1 MPAIHLIDSIYM
13 FQWLKKKARL
23 VFNSSAVQLQEDLH
37 VTLNATV
44 AALRY
49 EARRNQLIDSIL
61 HKTESGITTDKYT
74 NHDIIVSLTSYG
86 KRIHEVA
93 LTIESIMQQTMK
105 PNRIVLW
112 LDDSYNGRP
121 LPIALSLQ
129 QRRGLE
135 IAFCPDIR
143 SYTKLIPQLRQTP
156 KDAIIT
162 VDDDVLY
169 DYDVLEHLIQS
180 HLEEPRTI
188 HCCRVHRIKL
198 DSMGRILPYA
208 QWDARCGETGINPL
222 YFITGVGGVLY
233 PPDSLAPEVFDQE
246 TFLALCPEADD
257 IWFTAMA
264 IKKGTPLNKVST
276 RNPRGED
283 YVDNHLAGTDRLAFK
298 NVTQKGNDRQF
309 RAVFSKYSLFGEF
322 TD

>member
-1 MPAIHLIDSIYM
+1 ML
-13 FQWLKKKARL
+13 QWIKKTARL
-23 VFNSSAVQLQEDLH
+23 VFNASAVQLQEDLH
-37 VTLNATV
+37 VTMNAKV
-44 AALRY
+44 SSLRY
-49 EARRNQLIDSIL
+49 EARRNQLIGSIL
-61 HKTESGITTDKYT
+61 HETESGVTPDRYTD
-74 NHDIIVSLTSYG
+74 HDIIVSITSYG

-121 LPIALSLQ
+121 LPLSLSLQ

-162 VDDDVLY
+162 VDDDALY

-180 HLEEPRTI
+180 HREEPHII

-198 DSMGRILPYA
+198 DATGNILPYA
-208 QWDARCGETGINPL
+208 QWDARCEETGINPL
-222 YFITGVGGVLY
+222 FFLTGVGGVLY
-233 PPDSLAPEVFDQE
+233 PPDSLDPDVFDQK
-246 TFLALCPEADD
+246 TFLALCPDADD

-264 IKKGTPLNKVST
+264 IKKGTPLNKVYT
-276 RNPRGED
+276 RNPHGED
-283 YVDNHLAGTDRLAFK
+283 YLDNHLTGADRLSFK
-298 NVTQKGNDRQF
+298 NVTQKGNDIQF
-309 RAVFSKYSLFGEF
+309 RAVFSKYSLYDKL
-322 TD
+322 TDQ